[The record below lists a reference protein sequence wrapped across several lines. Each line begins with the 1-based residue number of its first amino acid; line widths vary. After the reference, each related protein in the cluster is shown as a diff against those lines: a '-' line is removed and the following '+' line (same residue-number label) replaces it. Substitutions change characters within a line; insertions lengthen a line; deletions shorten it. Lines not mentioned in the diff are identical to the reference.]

1 MDRILRKPL
10 VVTLLA
16 VLCTILWGS
25 AFPSVKVGYELFHIQ
40 NGTTGDKLVFAGMR
54 FFMAGVVILLLLL
67 LVCKKSLKVQRKYY
81 KNIALL
87 GILQTFLQYFFF
99 YIALS
104 NMSGSKG
111 SIINAT
117 GTFFVVLLGHFI
129 LANEK
134 LNLNKVVGCLLGFLG
149 ILLINLTGETDF
161 SFHMTAEG
169 FMLLAALSFALGSI
183 YSKMIVKDMDALIL
197 TGYQLV
203 LGGILL
209 LVVGF
214 LKGGSIGYLS
224 VEGIFLF
231 FYLVFISAVGFG
243 VWTLLIKYN
252 NVTKISIFNCLTPVF
267 GTILSG
273 VFLSED
279 ILKLKN
285 LLALLLVVIGIYLVN
300 YYGKKDQI
308 LIKQK

>member
-252 NVTKISIFNCLTPVF
+252 NVTKISISNCLTPVF